1 MNAKIR
7 VAIVDDHKMLV
18 EGLRSMINDS
28 EIAQVDWV
36 AYNAKECRNSL
47 SFKIPDVLMLDI
59 GLPDIS
65 GIDFCKEL
73 KKNYPDLKIL
83 TLTSH
88 NEFAIVKQ
96 MLDNGVS
103 GYLVKN
109 AETREVM
116 EGLETV
122 YYGDIFLCHEVDI
135 LMKKRPDNAVWLT
148 ERERELL
155 KLVSEGYTNSEIAG
169 KIFLSPETVR
179 GYRKNLLYKLDAKNT
194 AMLVKIAIEQK
205 LI

>member
-1 MNAKIR
+1 MKQKIK
-7 VAIVDDHKMLV
+7 VAIVDDHKILV
-18 EGLRSMINDS
+18 EGLQTMINESDS
-28 EIAQVDWV
+28 AMVEWV
-36 AYNAKECRNSL
+36 AYNAAECRRNLLFS
-47 SFKIPDVLMLDI
+47 KPEVLMLDI

-65 GIDFCKEL
+65 GLDFSKEL
-73 KKNYPDLKIL
+73 KENYPDLKML

-88 NEFAIVKQ
+88 NEYAIVKQ

-109 AETREVM
+109 AESKEVL
-116 EGLETV
+116 EGIETV
-122 YYGDIFLCHEVDI
+122 YYGDTFLSHEVNL
-135 LMKKRPDNAVWLT
+135 LMKKRPDDAVWLT

-155 KLVSEGYTNSEIAG
+155 KLVSEGFTNAEIG
-169 KIFLSPETVR
+169 NKIFLSPETVR
-179 GYRKNLLYKLDAKNT
+179 GYRKNLLYKLNAKNT

>member
-1 MNAKIR
+1 M
-7 VAIVDDHKMLV
+7 DDHKMLAD
-18 EGLRSMINDS
+18 GLRSMINDS
-28 EIAQVDWV
+28 EVAKVEWV
-36 AYNAKECRNSL
+36 ANNAEECRHSL
-47 SFKIPDVLMLDI
+47 SLNIPDVLMLDI

-73 KKNYPDLKIL
+73 KNDYPELKIL

-109 AETREVM
+109 AETREVI
-116 EGLETV
+116 EGIETV
-122 YYGDIFLCHEVDI
+122 YYGDIFLCHEVDL
-135 LMKKRPDNAVWLT
+135 LMKKQPSDAVWLT
-148 ERERELL
+148 DRERELL
-155 KLVSEGYTNSEIAG
+155 KLVSEGYTNAEIAN

-194 AMLVKIAIEQK
+194 AMLVKIAIEQR

>member
-1 MNAKIR
+1 MKEKIKI
-7 VAIVDDHKMLV
+7 AIVDDHKMLV
-18 EGLRSMINDS
+18 EGLNTMINESDS
-28 EIAQVDWV
+28 ATVVWIAHNGEQ
-36 AYNAKECRNSL
+36 CRHSL
-47 SFKIPDVLMLDI
+47 SFNIPDVLMLDI
-59 GLPDIS
+59 GLPDIN

-73 KKNYPDLKIL
+73 KEAYPDLKIL

-88 NEFAIVKQ
+88 NEYSIVKQ

-109 AETREVM
+109 AETREVI
-116 EGLETV
+116 EGIETV
-122 YYGDIFLCHEVDI
+122 YFGDIFLCHEVDLLI
-135 LMKKRPDNAVWLT
+135 KNRPSNAVWLT

-155 KLVSEGYTNSEIAG
+155 KLVAEGLTNAEIG
-169 KIFLSPETVR
+169 DRIFLSPETVR

-194 AMLVKIAIEQK
+194 AMLVKIAIDQK